1 MSQNLSRRAFLGSG
15 AALAAPFV
23 GTAAAQ
29 TNGALGDGPLRVAFV
44 YVSPVG
50 EAGWSHQHDLGRR
63 DMEHALGT
71 RVKSTVVESVPESA
85 DAERVMRELARE
97 GCGLIFATSFGYLE
111 PALRVAAEFPAVK
124 FEHVGGWKLAPNLG
138 TVNGRWYEGR
148 YLAGLIAGAT
158 SRSGVAGYVAGFP
171 VPEVV
176 QGLDAFALGM
186 REANPKATVK
196 VTWLGTWFDPGR
208 EADAAQAL
216 LSQGADVLAN
226 HTASPAV
233 AQVAQRHADKGV
245 RFLGYQSDMR
255 PYAPDAQ
262 LASVTQH
269 WGSFYIATA
278 RSVLE
283 GTWHARSAWGGLED
297 GMVRLEALHPK
308 LPAALRARVAE
319 RHHGI
324 VAATFK
330 PFAAPLVDNRGRTRL
345 ASGALD
351 DAAIRSLDWLVAGV
365 VGSMP

>member
-1 MSQNLSRRAFLGSG
+1 MSQNLTRRAALGRG
-15 AALAAPFV
+15 AALAA
-23 GTAAAQ
+23 AAFAPPL
-29 TNGALGDGPLRVAFV
+29 AARAGDPPLKVAFV

-63 DMEHALGT
+63 EMERALGP
-71 RVKSTVVESVPESA
+71 RVQGTVVESVPEGA
-85 DAERVMRELARE
+85 DAERVMRDLARQ
-97 GCGLIFATSFGYLE
+97 GHGLIVATSFGYLE
-111 PALRVAAEFPAVK
+111 PALRVAAEFPSVV

-138 TVNGRWYEGR
+138 TVNARWYEGR
-148 YLAGLIAGAT
+148 YLAGLIAGGT

-186 REANPKATVK
+186 RAASPRASVK
-196 VTWLGTWFDPGR
+196 VTWLETWFDPGR
-208 EADAAQAL
+208 EADAANAL
-216 LSQGADVLAN
+216 VIQGADVLAN

-233 AQVAQRHADKGV
+233 AQVAQRHATRGV

-269 WGSFYIATA
+269 WGGFYTALA
-278 RSVLE
+278 RSVLD
-283 GTWHARSAWGGLED
+283 GTWRARAAWGGLAD
-297 GMVRLEALHPK
+297 GMVRLSAVDAS
-308 LPAALRARVAE
+308 LPASLRMRAE
-319 RHHGI
+319 QQREAI
-324 VAATFK
+324 VNGRFK
-330 PFAAPLVDNRGRTRL
+330 PFSAPLADNRGRTRL

-351 DAAIRSLDWLVAGV
+351 DAAIQSMDWLVDGV